1 MNKKEFIEKYAKEH
15 RYFSFSDVVS
25 ESGMSRPLTKKY
37 LYELKETGIIFPAG
51 RGVYSSISKTFPL
64 EEKSRVVKIR
74 QMISREYPNLDF
86 IIWNTLSFQ
95 PYYHHQQTHN
105 ITFIELEY
113 DAIHPIF
120 DRISRDYRYVLIE
133 KASRVPPKDF
143 DITKDPIVIR
153 LMLKN
158 SPRQG
163 HAATLEKMLVDLFI
177 VKDKYFTMPNAD
189 YWELWRSLDSFYR
202 VNVTDIIWYAKSRR
216 YFGELYS
223 QLIDN
228 VGLKEVTFS
237 AYLKTADKVTR
248 KEGSN
253 GKTNS

>member
-1 MNKKEFIEKYAKEH
+1 MNKKEFIEKYTKEH
-15 RYFSFSDVVS
+15 RYCSLSEVVS
-25 ESGMSRPLTKKY
+25 ASGVSRPLAKKY
-37 LYELKETGIIFPAG
+37 LHELKEAGIIFPAG
-51 RGVYSSISKTFPL
+51 KGIYSSIAKTFPL
-64 EEKSRVVKIR
+64 EEKSRVAKIR

-95 PYYHHQQTHN
+95 PYYHHQQTHS
-105 ITFIELEY
+105 ITFIEVEY
-113 DAIHPIF
+113 DAIHPIY

-143 DITKDPIVIR
+143 DIAKDPIVIK

-177 VKDKYFTMPNAD
+177 VKDKYCTMPNAD

-202 VNVTDIIWYAKSRR
+202 VNVTDIIRYAKARR
-216 YFGELYS
+216 YFGDLHS
-223 QLIDN
+223 QLIEN
-228 VGLKEVTFS
+228 IELNEVTFS
-237 AYLKTADKVTR
+237 AYFKNADKVTH
-248 KEGSN
+248 KESSN
-253 GKTNS
+253 GKANS